1 MQPFD
6 LPTVQQSNNSTN
18 QKFNKL
24 TNQQL
29 YKQKF
34 GKIYLYESL

>member
-18 QKFNKL
+18 QQINKS
-24 TNQQL
+24 TTVQAEIWQTI
-29 YKQKF
+29 F
-34 GKIYLYESL
+34 I